1 MYIIHVAHTSSDA
14 CQPTPYR
21 YHLDIFE
28 ELLSNYTDIADSLQ
42 LAPVIQGMKS
52 NAPAYEFQGYGFYLI
67 NANISNAIRTS
78 SCSSN
83 EVTFFT
89 GILFSDS
96 DADGTLIE
104 LSYTNRAEAGVPVY
118 AVQMDA
124 RADEIRLAY
133 RLVKQYYV
141 VCFGREGDGLGVRV
155 FTRWLFL
162 DEDHICSLYKILC
175 LPRVL
180 WPN

>member
-1 MYIIHVAHTSSDA
+1 MTSFLSILHALGGTSGDT
-14 CQPTPYR
+14 CQSTPYQ

-28 ELLSNYTDIADSLQ
+28 ELLSNFTDIADTLD

-52 NAPAYEFQGYGFYLI
+52 NSPAYEFRGHGFDLT

-83 EVTFFT
+83 EVAFFT

-96 DADGTLIE
+96 ESDGTLIE
-104 LSYTNRAEAGVPVY
+104 LSYAGRAEAGVPVY

-124 RADEIRLAY
+124 RADEIRVAY
-133 RLVKQYYV
+133 RFV
-141 VCFGREGDGLGVRV
+141 G
-155 FTRWLFL
+155 
-162 DEDHICSLYKILC
+162 
-175 LPRVL
+175 
-180 WPN
+180 